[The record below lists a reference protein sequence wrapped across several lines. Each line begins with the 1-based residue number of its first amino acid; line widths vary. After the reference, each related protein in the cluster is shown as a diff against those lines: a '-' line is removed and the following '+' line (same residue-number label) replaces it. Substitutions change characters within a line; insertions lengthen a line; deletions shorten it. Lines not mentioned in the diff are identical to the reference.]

1 MNESNCGENAFLKYR
16 KYNKAMLQCRQSF
29 STPLKFDIFFCGFDI
44 LELYIDKH
52 SCIVFHFIQQN
63 LFLTLILILFHQEMS
78 STASPFSNAAKLAF
92 QHQLEHENY
101 LSLVNHNHI
110 SFMLIIKVCSKNDLE
125 FKSLQE

>member
-29 STPLKFDIFFCGFDI
+29 STPLKFDIFFCGSDI

-110 SFMLIIKVCSKNDLE
+110 SLSIEDNHG
-125 FKSLQE
+125 